1 MKLRLSTLLP
11 VVLFAVIGGV
21 LALGLYHDPKVLPS
35 TLIGRPV
42 PEFDLPPLEPGKPDL
57 NSAAFKNNGITL
69 VNVFGSWCASC
80 RYEHP
85 LLMRIAADKRFK
97 LVGLDWKDTTADAD
111 QYLATYGNPYA
122 EIGTDE
128 SGRTAIDLGVSG
140 APETFV
146 VDNDGKVRVRI
157 PGPLTPEIWQEQIEP
172 LLAGQGKG
180 S

>member
-1 MKLRLSTLLP
+1 
-11 VVLFAVIGGV
+11 
-21 LALGLYHDPKVLPS
+21 
-35 TLIGRPV
+35 
-42 PEFDLPPLEPGKPDL
+42 
-57 NSAAFKNNGITL
+57 
-69 VNVFGSWCASC
+69 
-80 RYEHP
+80 
-85 LLMRIAADKRFK
+85 MRIAADKRFK
-97 LVGLDWKDTTADAD
+97 LVGLDWKDTAADAN